1 MLEQIVAITG
11 VAPRHW
17 QPFTAVSPGGISFAG
32 YVCREESEK
41 LGMLAVTEQAGE
53 ARLSFVYAM
62 PKIHY
67 PYRQE
72 KDGSVRVVI
81 PVAQNVVDARFT
93 RKLDGTAIIFYPLTD
108 AAGNVVEVVPRT
120 RLQPVLKPSRWG
132 DWNALLAEALSDRT
146 PLETAVQRQKATLV
160 FELWGHR
167 NPHLVHYEE
176 PLRLTLH
183 TAVRH
188 QKPLSYRWLL
198 DMAGRYGFDLA
209 PTLVVAQP
217 DPEGLARAYR
227 QLQAEMEARNA
238 AAGAAVFV
246 EEGAILVLSTVETAT
261 YWKCKPPSIE
271 EIHWTADANVS
282 KEHVQQALYKLQENG
297 YDFDGGRPEDVYEM
311 LAADFDLERIEVA
324 ADLIGRVY
332 QEFVLEL
339 QKRAWLRSLVDE
351 SGLDPRQRP
360 ALMRYLA
367 RHYPRNQM
375 GWVYYAVAEL
385 YGE

>member
-1 MLEQIVAITG
+1 MLEQIIAVTN
-11 VAPRHW
+11 VSPRHW
-17 QPFTAVSPGGISFAG
+17 QPFTAVSPGGISFSG

-41 LGMLAVTEQAGE
+41 LGMLAITGLAGE
-53 ARLSFVYAM
+53 SRLSFVYAM

-72 KDGSVRVVI
+72 KDGSLRVVI

-108 AAGNVVEVVPRT
+108 AAGNLLEVVPRT

-132 DWNALLAEALSDRT
+132 DWNALLAEALPDRV
-146 PLETAVQRQKATLV
+146 PLETAVRSQKATLV

-167 NPHLVHYEE
+167 NPHLVRYDE

-183 TAVRH
+183 TAIRH
-188 QKPLSYRWLL
+188 QKPLSHRLLL
-198 DMAGRYGFDLA
+198 DMAGRYRFDLA
-209 PTLVVAQP
+209 PTLAVAEP
-217 DPEGLARAYR
+217 DPVGLARAYR
-227 QLQAEMEARNA
+227 QLQAEMEARNV
-238 AAGAAVFV
+238 AAGADVFLD
-246 EEGAILVLSTVETAT
+246 EGAILMLSTVETAA

-271 EIHWTADANVS
+271 EIHWTVDAHVG

-297 YDFDGGRPEDVYEM
+297 YDFDAGHAEDVYEI
-311 LAADFDLERIEVA
+311 LAADFDLERIELA

-332 QEFVLEL
+332 QDFVLEL
-339 QKRAWLRSLVDE
+339 QKRAWLRSLVNE
-351 SGLDPRQRP
+351 SGLDPHDRP